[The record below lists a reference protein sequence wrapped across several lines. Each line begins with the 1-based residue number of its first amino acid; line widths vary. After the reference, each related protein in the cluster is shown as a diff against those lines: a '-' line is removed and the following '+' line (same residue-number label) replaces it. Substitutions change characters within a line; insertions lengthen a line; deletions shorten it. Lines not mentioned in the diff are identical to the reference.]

1 MSFSLSL
8 WRDPSAILEAL
19 QPRAMYRINLIDTNG
34 LYSNSFMKQ
43 LCTGESYKTKLAYD
57 LVMSVEKYLPGQ
69 GIPEV

>member
-1 MSFSLSL
+1 MLYSLSL

-19 QPRAMYRINLIDTNG
+19 QPRAMYRINLIDTSG

-43 LCTGESYKTKLAYD
+43 LCTKLAYD
-57 LVMSVEKYLPGQ
+57 LLISVEKYLPGQ